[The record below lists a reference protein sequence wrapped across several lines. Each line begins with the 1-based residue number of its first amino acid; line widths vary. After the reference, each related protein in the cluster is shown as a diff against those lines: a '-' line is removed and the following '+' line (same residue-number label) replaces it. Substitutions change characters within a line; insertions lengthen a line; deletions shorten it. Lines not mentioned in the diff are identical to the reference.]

1 MTATL
6 SVGAAAPVTRN
17 ALLVLLIRLAAVHV
31 MALYAGIFTVI
42 HWLRDVPL
50 WDSWIIGA
58 IGFAMLFLA
67 FGVMLTGRATGF
79 FSTPHHRFS
88 VDWLPLLLIWPL
100 GLSLW
105 SCFGLGLASMQARQH
120 LANGVAMPLMLLAAT
135 VPPLLLGRIAPWPEQ
150 RRTWHKL
157 LDVHY
162 ALATMAAAVALFL
175 AIHTALQQDT
185 AGGNGGGLP
194 ASTAST
200 RSATPG
206 FVCDPTKIIKSD
218 NAEEAADNQC
228 PPVQQAAPLQGAAP
242 SGLGAV
248 APGDASMRP
257 IDRHATSWGM
267 VWLLLAGAL
276 LGLTR
281 FIAARSAHPVTGV
294 AATGSAV
301 PAGLPAEGADMAGRL
316 MAMVRTQALSQAAS
330 LLRGS
335 AGAAPNADLL
345 TDMLGNIV
353 SRPASASPAP
363 VLATTVAT
371 VAEPTSTSVTQ
382 PAPEVSVAAAM
393 APPPAAPAPEP
404 VPGTGAAT
412 PPDDHAAAALQEQ
425 VAGMNSALSKQ
436 QDTAAQLQSSVVSLQ
451 DKLEKQAQAVN
462 QVMTESQRAA
472 EESRRTIDSLT
483 RLMQGMKADLER
495 LSRSQSEA
503 S

>member
-1 MTATL
+1 MSDSL
-6 SVGAAAPVTRN
+6 SAGAAAPVTRN
-17 ALLVLLIRLAAVHV
+17 VLIVLLIRLAAVHV

-50 WDSWIIGA
+50 VESWIIGA

-120 LANGVAMPLMLLAAT
+120 MANGVAMPLMLLAAT

-150 RRTWHKL
+150 RRTWQKL
-157 LDVHY
+157 LDAHY
-162 ALATMAAAVALFL
+162 ALATMAAAAALFL
-175 AIHTALQQDT
+175 AIHTAVQQDS
-185 AGGNGGGLP
+185 AMGNEGGGP

-200 RSATPG
+200 TAATPG
-206 FVCDPTKIIKSD
+206 FVCDRTKIIKSD
-218 NAEEAADNQC
+218 NEEEAADNQC
-228 PPVQQAAPLQGAAP
+228 PPVQQPAPLQV
-242 SGLGAV
+242 V
-248 APGDASMRP
+248 APGDASKRP
-257 IDRHATSWGM
+257 IDRHASSWGM
-267 VWLLLAGAL
+267 IWLLLAGAV
-276 LGLTR
+276 LGVTR
-281 FIAARSAHPVTGV
+281 FIAARAATAHP
-294 AATGSAV
+294 ATDDADADSAL
-301 PAGLPAEGADMAGRL
+301 PAGATAQGADMAGRL
-316 MAMVRTQALSQAAS
+316 MAMVRTQALSQAAA

-335 AGAAPNADLL
+335 AGTAPNGDLL
-345 TDMLGNIV
+345 TDMVGKIV
-353 SRPASASPAP
+353 SRPASASPAA
-363 VLATTVAT
+363 LAPLLANTVAA
-371 VAEPTSTSVTQ
+371 VAAAPSASATP
-382 PAPEVSVAAAM
+382 PAPEVPVPASV

-404 VPGTGAAT
+404 VPVAPP
-412 PPDDHAAAALQEQ
+412 PPDDHVAAALQEQ
-425 VAGMNSALSKQ
+425 VAGMNSALNKQ

-451 DKLEKQAQAVN
+451 DKLEQQAQAMN